1 METAFDPH
9 LAALLAI
16 CATSLVG
23 VLFAIVRLVRSGRSV
38 DFPSVEVRP
47 RADIRSG
54 HGDHVAIR

>member
-1 METAFDPH
+1 MSSAFDPH
-9 LAALLAI
+9 LAILLAI

-23 VLFAIVRLVRSGRSV
+23 ILVVVVRLIRSGRSV

>member
-1 METAFDPH
+1 MDSAFDPH

-16 CATSLVG
+16 CATSLAG
-23 VLFAIVRLVRSGRSV
+23 VLLAIARLLRSGRSV

-47 RADIRSG
+47 RAGIRSG